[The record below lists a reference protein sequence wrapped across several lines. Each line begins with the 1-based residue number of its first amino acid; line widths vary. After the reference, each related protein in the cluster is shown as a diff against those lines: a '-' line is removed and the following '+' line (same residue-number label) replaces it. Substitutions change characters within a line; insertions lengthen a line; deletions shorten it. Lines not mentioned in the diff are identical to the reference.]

1 MAENYLKLKLKRK
14 KCSIEDVHPGK
25 LQTTSACSV
34 RPSQA
39 EGSRADAAVWWNREQ
54 LPAPDSLW
62 TLTLRAALPYR
73 EDQHWDLVPDLPHP
87 STGRHW
93 PQIPGEHSWCD
104 LSEDVAPFPEPPPL
118 SPRSPSSRDPVNVS
132 FPQLDSSVQTKP
144 MPNLSSK
151 APSTSCGQTHPTKPT
166 FHSQGG
172 PLSSERPSR
181 VDVGERRTAENEAV
195 VNRQPPVKQTGA
207 PQQDDEEGGE
217 GGRLQSC
224 PMCLLVFPVGFTQMD
239 CDGHLAQCLS
249 EMNVDMTW

>member
-87 STGRHW
+87 STG
-93 PQIPGEHSWCD
+93 
-104 LSEDVAPFPEPPPL
+104 
-118 SPRSPSSRDPVNVS
+118 
-132 FPQLDSSVQTKP
+132 LDSSVQTKP